1 VKWGFLESVS
11 SDRLDRV
18 ERQSVV
24 RKFRKGQV
32 VFNQGDRAESM
43 YVVQT
48 GRFETE
54 LGASD
59 GNVMA
64 ARTLG
69 PGAHFGELSLL
80 DDRLLRTATVRASE
94 ASSALVISRAQFEDL
109 RGDPIVDRAL
119 ITRLTDL
126 VVSLSEQ
133 AVDNAFLSAERRMAK
148 RLLALAEA
156 YSPGPLRP
164 DSAISIPVTQEH
176 LAMAT
181 GCTRPT
187 INRLL
192 SELETQSAIVRSRG
206 QVIVHVGTLKKLSW

>member
-1 VKWGFLESVS
+1 MEWGFLASVDQ
-11 SDRLDRV
+11 DRLARV
-18 ERQSVV
+18 ASRCVV

-32 VFNQGDRAESM
+32 VFSEGDRPEAM
-43 YVVQT
+43 YIVQS

-54 LGASD
+54 LAGAD

-69 PGAHFGELSLL
+69 PGMHFGELSLL
-80 DDRLLRTATVRASE
+80 DNRLRRTATVRALE
-94 ASSALVISRAQFEDL
+94 ASTVLVIGRDEFEEL
-109 RGDPIVDRAL
+109 RGDPVVDRAL
-119 ITRLTDL
+119 IVRLTDL

-148 RLLALAEA
+148 RLMALAEA
-156 YSPGPLRP
+156 YSPVPLRN
-164 DSAISIPVTQEH
+164 DSTVSIPVTQEH

-192 SELETQSAIVRSRG
+192 SELESQAAIVRSRG
-206 QVIVHVGTLKKLSW
+206 QVVVHVGNLKKLSW